1 MFYVNVETQLFCKSA
16 EEPGKPGL
24 KPWFRHVEEKT
35 FDVTFLH
42 ADGTP
47 LDLTGQEL
55 SIAIDNNFL
64 HSDAMI
70 AHPGQNV
77 AKILD
82 AEAGTVRI
90 TVRCNSPKFAKIVGT
105 AENVA
110 KMEIVVREQ
119 ESEGHGTA
127 VLQDDGIVL
136 KPRVFVNEGAPTPV
150 EEKFYFTKAEVL
162 ELFAR
167 HGISEGEVFT
177 KEEKEKLGSI
187 DSDELLKKENL
198 TIKEKVQ

>member
-47 LDLTGQEL
+47 LDLKGKEV
-55 SIAIDNNFL
+55 SVAIDNNFL

-70 AHPGQNV
+70 SHPGQNT
-77 AKILD
+77 AKVLD
-82 AEAGTVRI
+82 AESGAVRI

-136 KPRVFVNEGAPTPV
+136 KPRVGEC
-150 EEKFYFTKAEVL
+150 EWDAE
-162 ELFAR
+162 
-167 HGISEGEVFT
+167 
-177 KEEKEKLGSI
+177 
-187 DSDELLKKENL
+187 
-198 TIKEKVQ
+198 